1 MGTIEAQKNFRS
13 KYKHEKA
20 LHYSI
25 YLFFIEIR
33 GRSVLAV
40 STGIVFLAGSLVA
53 ARKILQLLEVF
64 GLDALFVKQ
73 LKNKYK
79 HIP

>member
-1 MGTIEAQKNFRS
+1 MRTIEARKKFRR
-13 KYKHEKA
+13 KPKHEEI

-25 YLFFIEIR
+25 YLIEIR
-33 GRSVLAV
+33 GGNSLTV